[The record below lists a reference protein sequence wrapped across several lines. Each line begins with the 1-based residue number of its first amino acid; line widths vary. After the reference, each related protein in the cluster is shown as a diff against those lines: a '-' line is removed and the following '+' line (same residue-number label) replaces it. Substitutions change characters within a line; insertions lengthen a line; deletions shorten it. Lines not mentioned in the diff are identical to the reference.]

1 MNEYIMSTHIYA
13 FLCTVSLCLIG
24 LNIYGLLPDEYDFN
38 SPNIYIYLILG
49 IVYFALMIFII
60 LYKLEV

>member
-1 MNEYIMSTHIYA
+1 MNEYIMSTPIYA
-13 FLCTVSLCLIG
+13 FLCAVSLCLIC
-24 LNIYGLLPDEYDFN
+24 LNIYGLLPNEYDFN
-38 SPNIYIYLILG
+38 SPAIYICLILG